1 MLTKFS
7 FFILLITIAIACRK
21 TENIVNENAINPP
34 AGVVPHLEFVS
45 VNKLL
50 VREYLDTLVFTIRYL
65 DGDGDLG
72 FADADSMSIV
82 LKDSRD
88 TNNLIFEYPLAPL
101 APAGTNL
108 TIQGEL
114 TVYLQNPIRLNNQSV
129 SETAR
134 FYLQIRDRANNRS
147 NIVQSPDITILP

>member
-1 MLTKFS
+1 MNKINYL
-7 FFILLITIAIACRK
+7 ILSLLFLAACHK
-21 TENIVNENAINPP
+21 TENIVNENETNPP

-114 TVYLQNPIRLNNQSV
+114 TVFLQNPIRINNQSA
-129 SETAR
+129 SETAH